1 VDLAGYLL
9 EEAEVAVVPGTAFG
23 SEAHMRLS
31 YACSAED
38 IRIGVERIGKALERL
53 E

>member
-9 EEAEVAVVPGTAFG
+9 EEAEVAVVPGAAFG
-23 SEAHMRLS
+23 DDTHMRLS
-31 YACSAED
+31 YACSAEN
-38 IRIGVERIGKALERL
+38 INIGVERIGNALEKL